1 MKKYLLFCEIILR
14 NLEQVKEISSENYL
28 INRNEVKAK

>member
-14 NLEQVKEISSENYL
+14 NLEQVNESSLENC
-28 INRNEVKAK
+28 IIKRNEVKEK